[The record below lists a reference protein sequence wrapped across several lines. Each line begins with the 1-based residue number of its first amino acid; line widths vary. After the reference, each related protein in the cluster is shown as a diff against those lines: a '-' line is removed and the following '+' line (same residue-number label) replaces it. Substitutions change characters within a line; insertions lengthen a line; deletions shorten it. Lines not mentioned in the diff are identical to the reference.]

1 MNWTGLLRWCHWRTC
16 HSWWLNG
23 SWTSGIRKE
32 RWLRH
37 ITSSNSRSKPQNNHQ
52 LNVIR
57 WQIIWQNERSNYSA
71 KCFIFFFSFES
82 KIPGPFLNSLKWRRI
97 LFCVFL
103 LFFIVQRD
111 DWRTT
116 DAIWPLLWA
125 VHCPPSQRQL
135 LSRSTRFLLSVDQQK
150 RLASTPTVKMF
161 GLRPSGERAVAIG
174 TGADL
179 FFSLKVSS

>member
-103 LFFIVQRD
+103 LFFIVFLFLALIIFFKYLHFFILFPDQYNF
-111 DWRTT
+111 RTMVPW
-116 DAIWPLLWA
+116 IHLCWGPN
-125 VHCPPSQRQL
+125 
-135 LSRSTRFLLSVDQQK
+135 FLNDFFL
-150 RLASTPTVKMF
+150 
-161 GLRPSGERAVAIG
+161 I
-174 TGADL
+174 L
-179 FFSLKVSS
+179 FFLILMEVKNNFY